1 MVKIGGAYFGTHQS
15 SEILWAT
22 IQNLEKY
29 FWGKSL
35 MLRHTYGGFLKYGYP
50 RVIQSLDH
58 FSIESTMVTWGSP
71 ILRRNPYI
79 GIGL

>member
-1 MVKIGGAYFGTHQS
+1 MGT
-15 SEILWAT
+15 
-22 IQNLEKY
+22 
-29 FWGKSL
+29 
-35 MLRHTYGGFLKYGYP
+35 P